1 MSSTNLAKLRR
12 EKMLNTI
19 INIKKGITDEEILN
33 NLSLIENELNKK
45 KYGLIWEEHEER
57 VDRELK
63 TSIPVFEEIKN
74 REISSNQSNKYNFLI
89 EGDNLHSLYLLEKT
103 HKNKIDLIYIDPPY
117 NTGNKDFTYGDSILD
132 RNDGFKHSKWLSFMS
147 RRLEYAKRLLSDIGF
162 IFISIDDNEKS
173 QLKMLCDDIFGEE
186 CFKAEF
192 IVQSNPRGSQASK
205 FFAIE
210 HEYLLCYSKI
220 SDPKIEFGIE
230 KNENNL
236 SEYNLIDEHG
246 RYRLLGLR
254 QRGGEWRRE
263 QRPFLYYPIYVN
275 PNNGKVSLEKSEEFC
290 IESLPLRPSGEESR
304 WTWSKEKFQKEK
316 DLLVGKKVNRT
327 GQENFYDIFRK
338 DYLESSDGN
347 TKLSKIKSIWNEKEI
362 NYQNGGTELKKYVS
376 NSIFTYPKPLF
387 LINKIVS
394 SSPLY
399 KNSIILDFFAGSG
412 TTGQSVLEMNK
423 LDNGH
428 RTFILCTNDE
438 NSICQKVTYP
448 RVKGV
453 ITGINDQGAN
463 VSEPIEA
470 NLKYYKTSYVPR
482 INTDEENL
490 SKNLM
495 INIKNLIQ
503 LENGIE
509 IDDKIVRVIL
519 TEEEIDKFTTSEK
532 ELNECEK
539 LYISSDILLT
549 SKQSKIFNDY
559 NIELFIIPEY
569 YFEDE
574 IREVA

>member
-1 MSSTNLAKLRR
+1 MSSTNLAKIRR

-19 INIKKGITDEEILN
+19 IDIKKGITDEEILN

-173 QLKMLCDDIFGEE
+173 QLKMLCDDIFGED

-230 KNENNL
+230 KNEDNL
-236 SEYNLIDEHG
+236 SEYNLIDERG

-327 GQENFYDIFRK
+327 GQDNFYDIFRK

-438 NSICQKVTYP
+438 NSICQKE
-448 RVKGV
+448 R
-453 ITGINDQGAN
+453 
-463 VSEPIEA
+463 
-470 NLKYYKTSYVPR
+470 
-482 INTDEENL
+482 
-490 SKNLM
+490 
-495 INIKNLIQ
+495 
-503 LENGIE
+503 
-509 IDDKIVRVIL
+509 
-519 TEEEIDKFTTSEK
+519 
-532 ELNECEK
+532 
-539 LYISSDILLT
+539 
-549 SKQSKIFNDY
+549 
-559 NIELFIIPEY
+559 
-569 YFEDE
+569 
-574 IREVA
+574 